1 MTNLYDSRGQ
11 QPPRSGLILLQA
23 IILVLFCVFALRL
36 WYLQV
41 HKGEE
46 YAEKA
51 KENQLRMEPVFA
63 PRGLILDRGGTMV
76 AVNEPA
82 YALGLVREDVKN
94 LEATLAHISGITGA
108 PPEKL
113 LDTYRRARKR
123 VKPFEPLLIV
133 PDLNFEQ
140 VAAVESDHLRWPG
153 LEIVIRSRRYYKFG
167 QLLAHVLGYVGDAS
181 EDDLEKDSSLAL
193 GDYVGKNGLEQMLE
207 RRLRGAKGVRQLE
220 VDATGRR
227 LSEAML
233 KKPKSGEDI
242 VLSIDLGLQATIARQ
257 LEGKSGSV
265 VAMDP
270 DTGELLALVS
280 APSFDSNAF
289 TAGLTPEQWKDLR
302 DDPMHPL
309 QNRATQSVYP
319 PGSVFKLVM
328 AGAGFAANMLDPRET
343 AFCQGSLALGSHVFR
358 CWRKGGHGSV
368 DLNQALVQSCDV
380 YFYKLGMKLGV
391 DRISSFS
398 FAGGFGK
405 PTGIDLPHEK
415 GGTIP
420 TRDWKLKRFGEKW
433 TKGEDLN
440 FAIGQGY
447 TQVSPLQVARYIS
460 ALING
465 GKLMKPNLIHGDP
478 PVVQGRL
485 PLTDAQQATIKRAM
499 IDTVED
505 PRGTCRRIL
514 TPGVVA
520 GAKTGTAQ
528 VVRLTDEL
536 KAMPES
542 KIPYHMRDHAWMAG
556 FAEQGDRRVVIVS
569 MVEHGLHGASGA
581 GPAVKAVID
590 YVFLGKGVGPAPDE
604 PEAPENDE

>member
-1 MTNLYDSRGQ
+1 MANLYDSREQ
-11 QPPRSGLILLQA
+11 QPPRSGLLLLQA
-23 IILVLFCVFALRL
+23 CILGLFCVFALRL

-51 KENQLRMEPVFA
+51 KENQLRQEPVFA
-63 PRGLILDRGGTMV
+63 PRGLVLDRGGTMV

-94 LEATLAHISGITGA
+94 LDATLAEISHLTGT
-108 PPEKL
+108 PLDKL
-113 LDTYRRARKR
+113 QEAYRRGRKR
-123 VKPFEPLLIV
+123 VKPFEPMLIV
-133 PDLNFEQ
+133 PDLDFEQ
-140 VAAVESDHLRWPG
+140 VASVEANHLRWPG
-153 LEIVIRSRRYYKFG
+153 LEIVVRSRRYYKFG
-167 QLLAHVLGYVGDAS
+167 HLLAHVLGYVGDAS

-207 RRLRGAKGVRQLE
+207 RRLRGTKGVRQME

-227 LSEAML
+227 LSEALL

-242 VLSIDLGLQATIARQ
+242 VLSVDLGLQATIARQ
-257 LEGKSGSV
+257 LEGKAGSV
-265 VAMDP
+265 VVMDP

-280 APSFDSNAF
+280 SPSFDSNAF
-289 TAGLTPEQWKDLR
+289 TAGLTPEQWKGLR

-328 AGAGFAANMLDPRET
+328 AGAGFMANMLDPRET

-368 DLNQALVQSCDV
+368 DLEQALVQSCDV

-391 DRISSFS
+391 DRISEFS
-398 FAGGFGK
+398 FAAGFGK

-415 GGTIP
+415 GGNIP
-420 TRDWKLKRFGEKW
+420 TKEWKLKRFGQKW

-440 FAIGQGY
+440 FSIGQGY

-465 GKLMKPNLIHGDP
+465 GRLLKPNLIHGDP
-478 PVVQGRL
+478 PVLQGRL
-485 PLTDAQQATIKRAM
+485 PLTEAQRLFIKKAM
-499 IDTVED
+499 VATVED
-505 PRGTCRRIL
+505 PRGTCRRVQ
-514 TPGVVA
+514 TPGVTA

-536 KAMPES
+536 KAMPED
-542 KIPYHMRDHAWMAG
+542 KIPYQMRDHAWMAG
-556 FAEQGDRRVVIVS
+556 FAERGDRRVVVVA
-569 MVEHGLHGASGA
+569 MVEHGLHGGSGA
-581 GPAVKAVID
+581 GPSVKTVFD
-590 YVFLGKGVGPAPDE
+590 YVFLGKGLGPV
-604 PEAPENDE
+604 PEAPEPPENNE